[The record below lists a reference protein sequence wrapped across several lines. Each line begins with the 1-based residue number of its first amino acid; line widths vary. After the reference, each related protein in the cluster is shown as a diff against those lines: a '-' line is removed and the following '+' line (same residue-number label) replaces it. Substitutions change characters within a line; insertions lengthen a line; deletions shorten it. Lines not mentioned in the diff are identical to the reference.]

1 MTRPRPR
8 GLPSAGGNPVRDNF
22 RRHQDRKLNRLA
34 VIRIRTP
41 RGRRRKKYLT
51 TVETARFKDL
61 IIAVARDLAARAPLA
76 PAATPPRSTN

>member
-8 GLPSAGGNPVRDNF
+8 GLPSAGGNPVR
-22 RRHQDRKLNRLA
+22 DRKLNRLA